1 VSRTRIL
8 GVAAAAA
15 VAATVAAAV
24 PAAAQTDIVG
34 GTTAPTVS
42 WGAQV
47 YVNTPGRDYQ
57 GFNCSGTVI
66 AARWV
71 LTAVHC
77 LDQDGSGM
85 FVRVGS
91 NTLLSG
97 TKIAVDSEQK
107 SPNGD
112 IALLHLASATSA
124 SPISLGGSDPATGST
139 NQIYGW
145 GRTTPTGP
153 PATALKTANV
163 QVTGRSTDAYGGRA
177 IQSARPAVTIAAT
190 NAGQT
195 IKSYLLGRPPSKNN
209 GPIQALPPEVMLPS
223 TRPSTSP
230 TYQSWSGPMF
240 RDKKKSKL

>member
-1 VSRTRIL
+1 MTSLRLL
-8 GVAAAAA
+8 GAASAAA
-15 VAATVAAAV
+15 VALTLAGGAVASAGV
-24 PAAAQTDIVG
+24 QPNIVG
-34 GTTAPTVS
+34 GSTAPTVS

-47 YVNTPGRDYQ
+47 YVNTAGRDYQ

-66 AARWV
+66 ASRWV

-85 FVRVGS
+85 YVRVGS

-97 TKIAVDSEQK
+97 TKIAVDGEYE

-112 IALLHLASATSA
+112 IALLHLASATSTA
-124 SPISLGGSDPATGST
+124 PISLGSSDPATGST

-153 PATALKTANV
+153 PATSLKTANV

-177 IQSARPAVTIAAT
+177 IQSVGI
-190 NAGQT
+190 
-195 IKSYLLGRPPSKNN
+195 N
-209 GPIQALPPEVMLPS
+209 GSAWKGDSGGPEVANGVQVGVAS
-223 TRPSTSP
+223 TVQN
-230 TYQSWSGPMF
+230 QSGSNTRGTNNYASVAASRSWIRTTAGV
-240 RDKKKSKL
+240 

>member
-1 VSRTRIL
+1 MSFLRSLGAVS
-8 GVAAAAA
+8 AAA
-15 VAATVAAAV
+15 VALTLAGGAVATAGVQ
-24 PAAAQTDIVG
+24 PNIVG
-34 GTTAPTVS
+34 GSTAPTVS

-66 AARWV
+66 ASRWV

-85 FVRVGS
+85 YVRVGS

-97 TKIAVDSEQK
+97 TKIAVDNEYQ

-112 IALLHLASATSA
+112 IALLHLASATSTA
-124 SPISLGGSDPATGST
+124 PISLGSSDPATGST

-177 IQSARPAVTIAAT
+177 IQSV
-190 NAGQT
+190 GV
-195 IKSYLLGRPPSKNN
+195 N
-209 GPIQALPPEVMLPS
+209 GSAWKGDSGGPEVANGVQVGVAS
-223 TRPSTSP
+223 TVQN
-230 TYQSWSGPMF
+230 QSGSNTRGTNNYASVAASRSWIRTTAGV
-240 RDKKKSKL
+240 